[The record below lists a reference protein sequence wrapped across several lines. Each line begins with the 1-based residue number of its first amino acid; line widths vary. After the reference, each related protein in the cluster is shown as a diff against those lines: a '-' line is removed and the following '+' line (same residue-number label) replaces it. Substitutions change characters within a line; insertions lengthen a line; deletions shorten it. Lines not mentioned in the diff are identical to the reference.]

1 MPDTPITPAH
11 CIGCVLLPDGPF
23 RGPPDLGEYRNFYCR
38 SDGTVRVG
46 PAWRDRQTAATMAE
60 QERGERFITC
70 RNMRF
75 EDTQAFVASLVSGGS
90 NV

>member
-46 PAWRDRQTAATMAE
+46 PAWRDRQTALMRAIAQKLRAE
-60 QERGERFITC
+60 ADALDIAG
-70 RNMRF
+70 
-75 EDTQAFVASLVSGGS
+75 AA
-90 NV
+90 